1 MFLFIFLGSAM
12 SSSDAGFCSGS
23 SENGEDMLSDHPRS
37 PTDASED
44 SIEMKV
50 MPIAL
55 PSKNKRKSSE
65 PFKLISSD
73 TDSIPI
79 KKRICYDVRQE
90 AKRASATL
98 AKTIKKEDS
107 HSQSNDSTGNHFR
120 PWIAPAEEDSSEY
133 VEDRILNPA
142 EILQRHPGVTTLH
155 RIPQQTKSQLIDDQ
169 DQPLALVSKKSSPPS
184 TSSSPVNT
192 LSQSPSKL
200 HQMSPLEMMS
210 NSLQQQGSPLKV
222 PNLDLSTTSST
233 SSSHLVTPSG
243 RSTSQHRNYKNM
255 TRERRIE
262 ANARERTR
270 VHTISAAFD
279 TLRKSIP
286 SYSNN
291 QKLSKLSILR
301 ISCQYILLLSRVA
314 GMDYS
319 ADNSEP
325 SLSECME
332 HLTRTIQTE
341 GKLRKKKDE

>member
-1 MFLFIFLGSAM
+1 M

-23 SENGEDMLSDHPRS
+23 SENGEDILSDHPRS

-50 MPIAL
+50 LPIAL

-65 PFKLISSD
+65 PFKLIASE

-79 KKRICYDVRQE
+79 KKRICYDVKQE
-90 AKRASATL
+90 AKRLSTSQTSKL
-98 AKTIKKEDS
+98 TKKDDS
-107 HSQSNDSTGNHFR
+107 RSNDSSGNHFR

-133 VEDRILNPA
+133 VEDHFLNPA
-142 EILQRHPGVTTLH
+142 ELLLRHPGVTTLH
-155 RIPQQTKSQLIDDQ
+155 RIPQQIKNSFDQ
-169 DQPLALVSKKSSPPS
+169 DQPLSLVSKKSTSALTP
-184 TSSSPVNT
+184 TSSSTSLPQT
-192 LSQSPSKL
+192 TSSLKSRQI
-200 HQMSPLEMMS
+200 SPLEMMS
-210 NSLQQQGSPLKV
+210 NSLQHQSSSPHQV
-222 PNLDLSTTSST
+222 PNLDLSTSSSS
-233 SSSHLVTPSG
+233 SSSHHIAATTSSG
-243 RSTSQHRNYKNM
+243 RSASQQRNYKNM

-325 SLSECME
+325 SLAECME